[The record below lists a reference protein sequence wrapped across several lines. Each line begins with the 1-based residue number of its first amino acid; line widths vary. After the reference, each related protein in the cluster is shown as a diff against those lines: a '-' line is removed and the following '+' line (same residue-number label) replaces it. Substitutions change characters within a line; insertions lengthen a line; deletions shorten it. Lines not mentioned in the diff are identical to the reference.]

1 MNEKDMPIGVGVLV
15 VKDGRILCGIRTD
28 NGQVCGPG
36 GHIEQGEDP
45 AHAAQRELQEEFGIK
60 PLSLI
65 PVGCLDGS
73 GGAYRPTKVFLC
85 KDFEGEVNTDDSEMA
100 LPYFASIKELQ
111 NHNLDIHPAF
121 EDSIKLLLKTLEG
134 EKDNESSGN
143 TEGD

>member
-45 AHAAQRELQEEFGIK
+45 AQAAQRELQEEFGIK

-73 GGAYRPTKVFLC
+73 GDAYKPTKVFLC
-85 KDFEGEVNTDDSEMA
+85 KSFDGEVNTDDTEMT
-100 LPYFASIKELQ
+100 LPYFASIDDLQ
-111 NHNLDIHPAF
+111 NHNLDIYPAF
-121 EDSIKLLLKTLEG
+121 EDSIKMLLKTLEG
-134 EKDNESSGN
+134 EKDDEPSGN
-143 TEGD
+143 AEGD